1 MAAKTNPLDEIA
13 DAIKAL
19 SGRDGELVA
28 VRRAFLRVTSR
39 LDLSGPVFKDVE
51 AFQSQA
57 ALVSLELALAEGEDI
72 YDERQRLMVLFGS
85 LRADIADALAKS
97 PN

>member
-1 MAAKTNPLDEIA
+1 MKTNPLDEIA
-13 DAIKAL
+13 DAIKVL
-19 SGRDGELVA
+19 SGRDGELVV

-51 AFQSQA
+51 LFQTQA

-72 YDERQRLMVLFGS
+72 YDERQRLMVLFSS
-85 LRADIADALAKS
+85 LRADIAGALAKS
-97 PN
+97 LN